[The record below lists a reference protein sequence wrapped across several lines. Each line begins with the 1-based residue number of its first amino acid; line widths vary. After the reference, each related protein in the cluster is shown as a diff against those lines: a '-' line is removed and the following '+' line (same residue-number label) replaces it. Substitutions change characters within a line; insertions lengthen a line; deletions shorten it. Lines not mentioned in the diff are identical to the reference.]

1 GLFPSARGGRCVLP
15 IGDRA
20 VRGGALRAAR
30 GGGAVRPAGGGG
42 GGGGEAR
49 ARGSRLVERAGR
61 GELGERGVGRVAE
74 AAGRRGTAAPAVAT
88 SELGGDR
95 QGRATA
101 DVSEPGR
108 VRLLLA
114 VAHEGEDA
122 VGGRCRGHRHAL
134 QGAGDPPRPDPVA
147 GEGVVVRRGEL

>member
-1 GLFPSARGGRCVLP
+1 AGWQDDRSGGGGEGGGEGALGQSVRVRVGGRHRADHGAGGGGEFQPGLFPSARGGRCVLP

-42 GGGGEAR
+42 GGGCEAR

-61 GELGERGVGRVAE
+61 VELGERGVVRVAE
-74 AAGRRGTAAPAVAT
+74 ATGRRGTAAPAVAT

-108 VRLLLA
+108 VR
-114 VAHEGEDA
+114 
-122 VGGRCRGHRHAL
+122 
-134 QGAGDPPRPDPVA
+134 
-147 GEGVVVRRGEL
+147 